1 VRIRYGITP
10 SVGIGE
16 SREFRA
22 ALEVAL
28 IGQLATCLSSSV
40 VSSLHNSDDE
50 PHPLCL
56 FAFLNVGETC

>member
-1 VRIRYGITP
+1 MRIRYGITP

-28 IGQLATCLSSSV
+28 IGQLARCLSSSV
-40 VSSLHNSDDE
+40 VSSLHNDDE
-50 PHPLCL
+50 PHLLCL